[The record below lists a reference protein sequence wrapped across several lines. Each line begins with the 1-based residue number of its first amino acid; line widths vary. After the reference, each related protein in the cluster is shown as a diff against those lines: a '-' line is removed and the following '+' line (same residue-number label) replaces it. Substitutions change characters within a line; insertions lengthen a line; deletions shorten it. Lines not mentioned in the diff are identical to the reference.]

1 MPCANGSD
9 MTAHTLQE
17 LATFLLC
24 EELTKLLEA
33 KTATGKVAGDFRF
46 CNQVNDAALDAAAD
60 VAEGFA
66 RYYPGEFARFLDYAI
81 ASLAEVRARVE
92 AGFRRAYFTAET
104 TSDLLHLCAR
114 ADSAARRLRRYL
126 WSVKKSDLSP
136 RPDRSEAA
144 RIAQSLRSRRRGTG
158 GAKATAVK
166 PRS

>member
-1 MPCANGSD
+1 

-24 EELTKLLEA
+24 EELMKLLEA
-33 KTATGKVAGDFRF
+33 KTAAGKVAGDFKF
-46 CNQVNDAALDAAAD
+46 CNQLNDAALDAAAD

-81 ASLAEVRARVE
+81 ASLAEVRTRIE
-92 AGFRRAYFTAET
+92 AGFRRAYLSAET

-114 ADSAARRLRRYL
+114 AESAARSLRRYL
-126 WSVKKSDLSP
+126 WSVKKSDLPP

-144 RIAQSLRSRRRGTG
+144 RVAQSLRARRRSTAGGNAARSSPGGSREGT
-158 GAKATAVK
+158 
-166 PRS
+166 P